1 MNYALG
7 KERALQSSKSD
18 RLRTRLNKICY
29 DYTFHFPE
37 SSKMSSFSGI
47 FTSLPGIRCDNFT
60 NRTCEEVGG
69 GLNFF
74 LSHCD
79 MDHMV
84 RDGENIIT
92 IHLILICTSTERAGH
107 TRPVPQGFWRISV
120 LLQGK
125 SEYLAEN
132 VERLLAT
139 AEDTF
144 CRQLRLCSKSSS
156 GISSKME
163 KCFFLV
169 LKFRVIQSGA
179 KVGLDILE
187 TGAGDAGQYALI
199 VTNKKG
205 DSKV

>member
-47 FTSLPGIRCDNFT
+47 FTSLPGIRCD
-60 NRTCEEVGG
+60 
-69 GLNFF
+69 NFF

-132 VERLLAT
+132 VERHLL
-139 AEDTF
+139 
-144 CRQLRLCSKSSS
+144 
-156 GISSKME
+156 
-163 KCFFLV
+163 
-169 LKFRVIQSGA
+169 LKTPLF
-179 KVGLDILE
+179 KNHL
-187 TGAGDAGQYALI
+187 
-199 VTNKKG
+199 
-205 DSKV
+205 

>member
-1 MNYALG
+1 
-7 KERALQSSKSD
+7 
-18 RLRTRLNKICY
+18 
-29 DYTFHFPE
+29 
-37 SSKMSSFSGI
+37 MSRFSGI

-60 NRTCEEVGG
+60 DRTCEEDGG

-74 LSHCD
+74 LSHFD

-132 VERLLAT
+132 VERHLL
-139 AEDTF
+139 
-144 CRQLRLCSKSSS
+144 
-156 GISSKME
+156 
-163 KCFFLV
+163 
-169 LKFRVIQSGA
+169 LKTPLF
-179 KVGLDILE
+179 KNHL
-187 TGAGDAGQYALI
+187 
-199 VTNKKG
+199 
-205 DSKV
+205 